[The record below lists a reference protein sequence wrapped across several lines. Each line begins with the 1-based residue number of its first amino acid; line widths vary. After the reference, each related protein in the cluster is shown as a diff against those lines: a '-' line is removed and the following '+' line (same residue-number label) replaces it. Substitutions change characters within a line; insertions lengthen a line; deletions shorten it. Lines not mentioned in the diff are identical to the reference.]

1 MKLSTDVKYL
11 TTRQSAVFLLVSLFL
26 VWIWMFIA
34 SKYDRANDRGL
45 MTSLGFIIILCFI
58 LVRFFAKQ
66 KSGQYLATFVYLFF
80 GWFTVFVLT
89 LTLGAVVSI
98 IIKATWAWFIVPL
111 FSTTF
116 LIYFILRRLFSFAD
130 NFIAFWG
137 LFILPILT
145 VITLDL
151 LPFYDDIFKYEL
163 GIGFPISIYLS
174 FVFIAIAILCSTNQK
189 AETL

>member
-1 MKLSTDVKYL
+1 
-11 TTRQSAVFLLVSLFL
+11 
-26 VWIWMFIA
+26 
-34 SKYDRANDRGL
+34 